1 MNQKIPHKNM
11 SHKRVRHKKITDRH
25 NGKEQIYY
33 EIRKVLSGT
42 RSRLA
47 FLLLAMILGITLY
60 FAISVEYV
68 NETGESERGP
78 AAVAS
83 LRAAQ
88 KAWSGYLEEET
99 IRQVIAENRRINETP
114 EGRSEQIKESNIAYG
129 WKQGIAEI
137 RSLLNCSY
145 AEAFRTYD
153 YYRADS
159 LTEEAAGAFYENR
172 TRLLQE
178 WLADEAS
185 DQYSEEEKAYL
196 IGKYESL
203 ESPFYYDYRKGWTQL
218 FTFAPTVVM
227 ITMLFLGYL
236 VAGIFSN
243 EFVWRAD
250 AVFFAS
256 CHGRDRA
263 VAAKVWAGVGI
274 VTAVYW
280 MVMLIYSAAVLG
292 YLGADGWNCPVQ
304 TEQGD
309 WKCFYHLTVWQKYVL
324 IAAGGYVGC
333 LFMAGL
339 CMLVSAKVRS
349 AVPAVMVPFVLIF
362 LPSFLG
368 NLESAAVNKILGLLP
383 DRLLQVGTAL
393 GYFDLY
399 TLGGR
404 VMGAVPILLVLYGI
418 GVAAVLPVVYW
429 CFVRS

>member
-11 SHKRVRHKKITDRH
+11 PHKRVRHKKITDRH

-47 FLLLAMILGITLY
+47 FLLLVMVLGITLY
-60 FAISVEYV
+60 FALSVEYV
-68 NETGESERGP
+68 NEAGESERGP
-78 AAVAS
+78 VAVAS

-137 RSLLNCSY
+137 RRLLNCSY
-145 AEAFRTYD
+145 TEAFRSYD

-178 WLADEAS
+178 WLADEAG
-185 DQYSEEEKAYL
+185 DQYSEAEKAYL
-196 IGKYESL
+196 IGQYESL
-203 ESPFYYDYRKGWTQL
+203 ETPFYYDYRKGWTQL

-333 LFMAGL
+333 LFMA
-339 CMLVSAKVRS
+339 VR
-349 AVPAVMVPFVLIF
+349 
-362 LPSFLG
+362 
-368 NLESAAVNKILGLLP
+368 KIYLL
-383 DRLLQVGTAL
+383 
-393 GYFDLY
+393 
-399 TLGGR
+399 
-404 VMGAVPILLVLYGI
+404 
-418 GVAAVLPVVYW
+418 
-429 CFVRS
+429 

>member
-1 MNQKIPHKNM
+1 
-11 SHKRVRHKKITDRH
+11 
-25 NGKEQIYY
+25 
-33 EIRKVLSGT
+33 
-42 RSRLA
+42 
-47 FLLLAMILGITLY
+47 MILGITLY

-227 ITMLFLGYL
+227 ITMLFL
-236 VAGIFSN
+236 V
-243 EFVWRAD
+243 
-250 AVFFAS
+250 
-256 CHGRDRA
+256 
-263 VAAKVWAGVGI
+263 
-274 VTAVYW
+274 
-280 MVMLIYSAAVLG
+280 
-292 YLGADGWNCPVQ
+292 
-304 TEQGD
+304 
-309 WKCFYHLTVWQKYVL
+309 
-324 IAAGGYVGC
+324 
-333 LFMAGL
+333 
-339 CMLVSAKVRS
+339 
-349 AVPAVMVPFVLIF
+349 
-362 LPSFLG
+362 
-368 NLESAAVNKILGLLP
+368 
-383 DRLLQVGTAL
+383 
-393 GYFDLY
+393 
-399 TLGGR
+399 
-404 VMGAVPILLVLYGI
+404 
-418 GVAAVLPVVYW
+418 
-429 CFVRS
+429 